1 MSARSATR
9 RITRQRGVAAIE
21 FAILVPVLLILLT
34 APLYVGRVLWHYTVV
49 QKAAHDAAR
58 YLSTVPEAEMR
69 SIALAPSAAALADSI
84 IQAELADLNTGSGPP
99 SVTVMCN
106 GRACSGVTAWST
118 VSVYIETEM
127 RDPFFGTGYGGVDG
141 LVITADVQMKYIGTK

>member
-1 MSARSATR
+1 MSRRSCR
-9 RITRQRGVAAIE
+9 RQRGVAAVE
-21 FAILVPVLLILLT
+21 FAILVPLLLILLS
-34 APLYVGRVLWHYTVV
+34 APLYIGRVLWHYTVV

-84 IQAELADLNTGSGPP
+84 VQAELADLNTGSGPP
-99 SVTVMCN
+99 IVTVLCN
-106 GRACSGVTAWST
+106 GRACGGIIVWNT
-118 VSVYIETEM
+118 VSVTIDAEM